1 MLYLIN
7 SFFFFVMNYF
17 FFPNFIG
24 MYSHIKALTRMNAAD
39 VPVGTSIEKEGSG
52 SSSSSGNGKI
62 DAKNFGAVASAMA
75 KDVATTQ
82 KGNARVSGFNNGGS
96 VTNTQG
102 AMSTA
107 SKGVGAAKVHGF
119 GNGSGNSGGTTAG
132 AMSSNSKGVANVHGF
147 GGGSKPTLS
156 STFHNHEDAFQ
167 RRKGVV
173 NTIGGAKD
181 VNRINKEPPPSL
193 PGKGEKKGAHIMG
206 LDMLD
211 QHTVEGKARREAAEK
226 RMKSNNPIKT
236 TAVHVSGG
244 GGRPKPADIFKE
256 KMAKME
262 TASTRTHRI
271 APTVNVLDENSS
283 LTHVPSTTNTTASS
297 NNGGGNDMRAAR
309 AAHFEKMFADQQAKK
324 KAAAEAAGLA

>member
-1 MLYLIN
+1 MSIPY
-7 SFFFFVMNYF
+7 S
-17 FFPNFIG
+17 IG
-24 MYSHIKALTRMNAAD
+24 MYSHIKGLARMGAAD

-52 SSSSSGNGKI
+52 SSSSSNGKI
-62 DAKNFGAVASAMA
+62 DAKNFNSVAAAMA

-82 KGNARVSGFNNGGS
+82 KGNARVMGFNSGATGS

-156 STFHNHEDAFQ
+156 STFHNHDDAFQ

-181 VNRINKEPPPSL
+181 VNRINKEPPPAL

-211 QHTVEGKARREAAEK
+211 QHTVEGKARRAAAEK
-226 RMKSNNPIKT
+226 RMASNNPIKT

-262 TASTRTHRI
+262 NAPTHRHRI

-283 LTHVPSTTNTTASS
+283 LAHPTPSSSSATLTSTTTGNTS
-297 NNGGGNDMRAAR
+297 GGGDMRSAR
-309 AAHFEKMFADQQAKK
+309 AAHFEKMFAEQQAKK